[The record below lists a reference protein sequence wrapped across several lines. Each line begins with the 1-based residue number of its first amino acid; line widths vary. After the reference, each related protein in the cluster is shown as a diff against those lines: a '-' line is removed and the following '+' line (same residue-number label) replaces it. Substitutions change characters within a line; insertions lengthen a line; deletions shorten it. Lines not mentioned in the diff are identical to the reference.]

1 MMRYYLDWNA
11 IPVYKPKTKHSTK
24 QTKVSILVPARNEA
38 TNIEACLKALLLQ
51 DYHKFLFEII
61 VIDDHSEDNTAKFAE
76 AFEDPRIRV
85 LRLADYPDFP
95 QQAFKKLALTT
106 GIKEASGELIVTT
119 DADCYMGPSWLSLI
133 VTYYES
139 HKVKM
144 IAGPVNMTDEKSLL
158 EKFQSLDFCGM
169 MGITG
174 AGVSKGYML
183 MGNGANIAYAK
194 NAFEKVNGFE
204 GIDHLASGDDML
216 LMQKI
221 AAVYPGQVHYLKNAK
236 ATVYTKAQATW
247 SDFIQQRIRWA
258 SKSSAYP
265 QKGVTLQLAIV
276 YLFCWNLIVNFALIP
291 FWEFA
296 WMLAIGQLVV
306 KMAVDYLLLSAM
318 TSFFSRKDLMRS
330 FLPSQLLHIL
340 YIIGIGTLGNL
351 IKRYRWK
358 GRKVS

>member
-11 IPVYKPKTKHSTK
+11 IPVYKPEFKKSAR
-24 QTKVSILVPARNEA
+24 QTKVSILVPARNEEES
-38 TNIEACLKALLLQ
+38 IETCIRALLQQ
-51 DYHKFLFEII
+51 DYHKSLFEII
-61 VIDDHSEDNTAKFAE
+61 VIDDHSDDDTANLAE
-76 AFEDPRIRV
+76 AFEDPQVRV
-85 LRLADYPDFP
+85 LRLADYPELA
-95 QQAFKKLALTT
+95 QQAFKKLALAT
-106 GIKEASGELIVTT
+106 GIKKASGNLIITT

-133 VTYYES
+133 VAYYED

-144 IAGPVNMTDEKSLL
+144 IAGPVSMVDEKSLL

-194 NAFEKVNGFE
+194 KAFEEVNGFE

-221 AAVYPGQVHYLKNAK
+221 AAVYPGQVHYLKNAN
-236 ATVYTKAQATW
+236 AVVYTKAQPTW

-265 QKGVTLQLAIV
+265 QKGVTLQLVVV
-276 YLFCWNLIVNFALIP
+276 YFFCWNLILNFCLIP
-291 FWEFA
+291 FWELA
-296 WMLAIGQLVV
+296 WMLAVGQLFL
-306 KMAVDYLLLSAM
+306 KMAVDYLLLSTM

-340 YIIGIGTLGNL
+340 YIVGIGTLGN
-351 IKRYRWK
+351 IVKRYSWK
-358 GRKVS
+358 GRKVR